1 MSFIQSG
8 IRWACAIALSIVICT
23 FVPSTVLGQKKEE
36 AKPAP
41 AFVPR
46 AENLKTLHDYFPMK
60 QPCDAKE
67 WEQRRMELRRQI
79 LVSNGL
85 WPMPTQTPLR
95 PIIHGMVDRGDYTVS
110 RVIFESVPG
119 FYVTGS
125 LYLPKGIDPCAK
137 KPTQKIPAV
146 LCPHGHWT
154 NGRFYEEPAET
165 FQKKSLAGGGE
176 MFVSCGRYPVQARCV
191 TLTRM
196 GCAVFFYDM
205 IGYAD
210 SVQFSHHR
218 PGVRPE
224 MNTKERWGFFSPQAE
239 LRLQNMMG
247 LQTWS
252 SIRALDWLE
261 SLPFVDTKRI
271 GVTGCSGGGTQTFVL
286 GAVDPRPAV
295 TLPAVMVSTAM
306 QGGCTCENA
315 TYLRVDSGNIDI
327 AACRAPLPM
336 GLTAADDW
344 TVEMEIK
351 GFPDIKRVYEF
362 SESGSNVA
370 LFPHL
375 QFGHNYNFV
384 SRSEMYRWMNR
395 YLKLG
400 FDEAKQLDYGT
411 EKRKHKTA
419 KGDDVVEEIPIR
431 SFEKEFKPLSVEEA
445 TVWTG
450 KYYKPAGGAVGELF
464 ERSLTA
470 WLDMDSKKTMS
481 GCMPKVGDGDAMKRF
496 RVIIGGGWQVLIG
509 RQFEEIDR
517 QGKPAVVDQVVDA
530 KRSKDDGKYLIQNGY
545 FENKLHRERVPFTSF
560 VRKGL
565 QAQEVK
571 YTAIVTTAK
580 GKSGVFDENGKFKP
594 GIVRLLDKNVR
605 VVTIDLFGQGESLYQ
620 GKELVNAP
628 MGGYGQKNQLWQ
640 QALCYTY
647 GYNHPVFSKRV
658 HDIMTTALALRND
671 IKSKKQSSKLVLIAL
686 DGTGKYGA
694 AAGFVCGKAI
704 DAYALDTNGFRFAN
718 ITRLDDLD
726 MVPGAVKYGDVP
738 LLLALVAPRKMILFD
753 SESGSEAFDA
763 MRIAYKAKSKKGN
776 LLTVSTEKNPVKQFD
791 AIMEWLR

>member
-1 MSFIQSG
+1 MSFIQAG
-8 IRWACAIALSIVICT
+8 IRWACPIALGAILCVC
-23 FVPSTVLGQKKEE
+23 VPNTVLGQNKTE

-41 AFVPR
+41 AFVAR
-46 AENLKTLHDYFPMK
+46 DEGLKTLHDYFPMK
-60 QPCDAKE
+60 APLGVNE
-67 WEQRRMELRRQI
+67 WEQRRMELQRQI
-79 LVSNGL
+79 LVGNGL
-85 WPMPTQTPLR
+85 WPMPTKTPLR
-95 PIIHGMVDRGDYTVS
+95 PVVHGTIDRGDYTVS
-110 RVIFESVPG
+110 RVILESVPG

-125 LYLPKGIDPCAK
+125 LYLPKGIDPQAK
-137 KPTQKIPAV
+137 TFSQKIPAV
-146 LCPHGHWT
+146 LCPHGHWA
-154 NGRFYEEPAET
+154 NGRFYEEPAAS
-165 FQKKSLAGGGE
+165 FQKNSLDKGGE
-176 MFVSCGRYPVQARCV
+176 KFVSCGKYPVQARCV
-191 TLTRM
+191 TLARL

-210 SVQFSHHR
+210 SVQFNHHR

-224 MNTKERWGFFSPQAE
+224 MNTQERWGFFSPQAE

-261 SLPFVDTKRI
+261 SLPFVDAKRI
-271 GVTGCSGGGTQTFVL
+271 GVTGCSGGGTQTFIL
-286 GAVDPRPAV
+286 GAIDPRPAV

-336 GLTAADDW
+336 GMTAADDW
-344 TVEMEIK
+344 TVEMENK

-362 SESGSNVA
+362 FGKSNDVV

-384 SRSEMYRWMNR
+384 SRSEMYRLMNH

-400 FDEAKQLDYGT
+400 FDEARQINYGT

-419 KGDDVVEEIPIR
+419 AGEDVVEEIPIR
-431 SFEKEFKPLSVEEA
+431 SFEKEFKPLSIDEA

-450 KYYKPAGGAVGELF
+450 RYAKPAGQAVGDAF

-470 WLDMDSKKTMS
+470 WLDSDSKRIME
-481 GCMPKVGDGDAMKRF
+481 GCMPRASNGAAMNRF
-496 RVIIGGGWQVLIG
+496 RTVIGGGWLVLIG
-509 RQFEEIDR
+509 RNFEETDR
-517 QGKPAVVDQVVDA
+517 QGNPALVNQVADA
-530 KRSKDDGKYLIQNGY
+530 GRSRNDDKYSIQYGY
-545 FENKLHRERVPFTSF
+545 FENKLHSERVPFTSL
-560 VRKGL
+560 VRKDAK
-565 QAQEVK
+565 AQQVK
-571 YTAIVTTAK
+571 YTAVVTTAK
-580 GKSGVFDENGKFKP
+580 GKSGIFDEKGKFKP
-594 GIVRLLDKNVR
+594 GIVRLLDRNIR
-605 VVTIDLFGQGESLYQ
+605 VVAIDLFGQGESLYQ
-620 GKELVNAP
+620 GKELANAP
-628 MGGYGQKNQLWQ
+628 LGGYGQKNEPWQ

-658 HDIMTTALALRND
+658 HDIMTTVLALRGEVV
-671 IKSKKQSSKLVLIAL
+671 SRKQDSHLLLIAL

-704 DAYALDTNGFRFAN
+704 DGCVLDTNGFRFAD

-726 MVPGAVKYGDVP
+726 MVPGAVKYGDIPV
-738 LLLALVAPRKMILFD
+738 LLALVAPRKMLLFD

-763 MRIAYKAKSKKGN
+763 LRTAYNTKSKKASR
-776 LLTVSTEKNPVKQFD
+776 LTVSTQSDPVKQWD
-791 AIMEWLR
+791 AVLEWLR